1 MSEAVPTKTEPETAE
16 QRFRSAF
23 ERLREDRPL
32 ILPRGTPVSQNNVA
46 KEAGTDPTALKKKRF
61 PALVREIQ
69 AWIEI
74 HDAQQKLQ
82 QARRERKT
90 RIREDLESQVTRLT
104 KQRDDSQSQLAS
116 AHRLVLEVLK
126 KNALLQARLDELSPP
141 PIPLREKPVAM
152 DKGTPK

>member
-1 MSEAVPTKTEPETAE
+1 MEEAIPMNSEPETAE

-23 ERLREDRPL
+23 DRLRDDRPL
-32 ILPRGTPVSQNNVA
+32 LVPRGTPVSQNNVA

-82 QARRERKT
+82 QARRERKK

-104 KQRDDSQSQLAS
+104 KQRDDAQSQLAS
-116 AHRLVLEVLK
+116 AHRLVLEVLQ
-126 KNALLQARLDELSPP
+126 KNALLQAKLDDLCPP
-141 PIPLREKPVAM
+141 PIPLRGRPAAM